1 MRPTTTLR
9 ALILAVLL
17 ATTFVGDGA
26 AQEVTPTPVAL
37 PSADAVCADVLAAG
51 TPVAGAMLVV
61 LPEAEIA
68 FDLLLL
74 DLLIP
79 HHETTLQ
86 IATIASERG
95 QHVEVRELAA
105 RVFTAQTAELAQ
117 LRGWRDAWFPGAPA
131 LDATTMIAVL
141 DQTMGADP
149 GMGGVAGAADVLAP
163 RDLVPLCMADT
174 AEFDAVFLE
183 TMMAHQQGAALL
195 AGEAIARSER
205 TEVRELAATVQSAL
219 QADIAQMAAWLEGWY
234 PGRSACQC
242 EGHQN
247 GTLAPTAAP

>member
-117 LRGWRDAWFPGAPA
+117 LRGWQSHPW
-131 LDATTMIAVL
+131 LKEQLKHSEKV
-141 DQTMGADP
+141 
-149 GMGGVAGAADVLAP
+149 
-163 RDLVPLCMADT
+163 DLT
-174 AEFDAVFLE
+174 
-183 TMMAHQQGAALL
+183 QW
-195 AGEAIARSER
+195 
-205 TEVRELAATVQSAL
+205 L
-219 QADIAQMAAWLEGWY
+219 QLIL
-234 PGRSACQC
+234 
-242 EGHQN
+242 
-247 GTLAPTAAP
+247 